1 MPTTSPGALN
11 HLAGLVHILA
21 VIVHD
26 SEWPLESLVF
36 MAIIII
42 IIISSSSSKV
52 TPLSSPSYFQIL
64 AADMFAELVSIHC
77 KNHLLRSDPIKSAY
91 L

>member
-42 IIISSSSSKV
+42 SSSSSKV

-64 AADMFAELVSIHC
+64 DADMTAEQVSIHC